1 MDNMSSI
8 KYFFIIILTLLFIP
22 TFLEYFFTIMNQWII
37 FFLSNFEQAYMAY
50 GNLTQPKLI
59 EDNIFSYL
67 LEVPFSII
75 FYITIIALFVLVI
88 KIVGDIFS

>member
-1 MDNMSSI
+1 MSSI
-8 KYFFIIILTLLFIP
+8 KYFFIIVLTLLFIP

>member
-8 KYFFIIILTLLFIP
+8 KYFFIIVLTLLFIP

>member
-8 KYFFIIILTLLFIP
+8 KYFFIIVLTLLFIP

-88 KIVGDIFS
+88 KIVGDIFG

>member
-8 KYFFIIILTLLFIP
+8 KYFFIIVLTLLFIP

-37 FFLSNFEQAYMAY
+37 FFLSNFEQVYMAY

>member
-8 KYFFIIILTLLFIP
+8 KYFFIIVLTLLFIP

-37 FFLSNFEQAYMAY
+37 FFLSNFEQVYMAY

-88 KIVGDIFS
+88 KIVGDIFG

>member
-8 KYFFIIILTLLFIP
+8 KYFFIIVLTLLFIP

-59 EDNIFSYL
+59 KDNIFSYL

>member
-1 MDNMSSI
+1 MSSI
-8 KYFFIIILTLLFIP
+8 KYFFIIVLTLLFIP

-37 FFLSNFEQAYMAY
+37 FFLSNFEQVYMAY

-88 KIVGDIFS
+88 KIVGDIFG